1 MREDTYEL
9 NEDEVMRATLF
20 AREKAEM
27 DYYAGLA
34 ASERIGREQGKEEGK
49 KEGRLDGKKEIIRN
63 MLAKGF
69 TLEQI
74 SLATNFDIDEI
85 NKLI

>member
-1 MREDTYEL
+1 
-9 NEDEVMRATLF
+9 
-20 AREKAEM
+20 M
-27 DYYAGLA
+27 DCYAGLA

-49 KEGRLDGKKEIIRN
+49 KEGKEEGRLDGKKEIIRN

-69 TLEQI
+69 TLDQI
-74 SLATNFDIDEI
+74 SLATNFNIDEI